1 MGLYLPKETTD
12 KEHFDFAMKAVI
24 WELVDFKHKFILE
37 RIDEIIEE
45 SILTYPQG
53 DI

>member
-1 MGLYLPKETTD
+1 
-12 KEHFDFAMKAVI
+12 MKAVI